1 MEFFEG
7 IEGWRNIP
15 ISLKI
20 TDSGF
25 YRNGVPW
32 NVGQAIHAVTGTRLW
47 ALYRIAAL
55 SSAGIGS
62 YRSRLP
68 FLWGVVC
75 FCCGGVASCFFA
87 CGLAHEPNA
96 TEQQPFFSV
105 HQT

>member
-25 YRNGVPW
+25 DRNGLPW

-62 YRSRLP
+62 DRRRLP

-75 FCCGGVASCFFA
+75 LLWWGCFV
-87 CGLAHEPNA
+87 
-96 TEQQPFFSV
+96 FFRLWPRP
-105 HQT
+105 